1 MSLQQQITDDLK
13 SAMKARDAQR
23 RDTLR
28 MVLSAMKNKAVEL
41 GRGPQGELSDDEVQD
56 LLATEKKKRE
66 EAARGFEDG
75 GREQSAADERAE
87 AEIIAE
93 YLPEQLTDEELDDL
107 VGSVI
112 DEVGTEAGMG
122 PIMGQAMGRVGN
134 RADGK
139 RVNAAV
145 RKRLEG

>member
-13 SAMKARDAQR
+13 SAMKARDTRR

-28 MVLSAMKNKAVEL
+28 MVLASMKNRAVEL

-56 LLATEKKKRE
+56 LLATEKKKRD
-66 EAARGFEDG
+66 EAAQGFADG
-75 GREQSAADERAE
+75 GRDDRADDERAE
-87 AEIIAE
+87 AEIIGE
-93 YLPEQLTDEELDDL
+93 YLPEQLSDDELDAIVGEVVEE
-107 VGSVI
+107 VGS
-112 DEVGTEAGMG
+112 DAGMG
-122 PIMGQAMGRVGN
+122 PIMGKAMGRVGR

-145 RKRLEG
+145 RRRLG